1 MPTQQR
7 SSSARP
13 TELHFATYHGHVRPG
28 GIKSNF
34 SASRASSF
42 GLVLAPSREYYA
54 LIGRQA
60 RSLLS
65 FTPQLGLSR
74 VGKRRLGGRVEG
86 RVLLWVQTS
95 LRWVQNEMRA
105 AVFKREVAQP
115 VNLGPVGPFMIH
127 ITRLCEILVRA
138 NLIEVTR

>member
-1 MPTQQR
+1 M
-7 SSSARP
+7 
-13 TELHFATYHGHVRPG
+13 
-28 GIKSNF
+28 
-34 SASRASSF
+34 
-42 GLVLAPSREYYA
+42 LAPSREYYA

-65 FTPQLGLSR
+65 LDLQLGLSR

-95 LRWVQNEMRA
+95 FRWVQSEMRA

-115 VNLGPVGPFMIH
+115 VNLGPQCHYGAA
-127 ITRLCEILVRA
+127 RA
-138 NLIEVTR
+138 K

>member
-1 MPTQQR
+1 MPTQRR
-7 SSSARP
+7 SSAARP
-13 TELHFATYHGHVRPG
+13 TELRFAAYYGKVRPG
-28 GIKSNF
+28 SIKSNF

-95 LRWVQNEMRA
+95 FRWVQSEMRA
-105 AVFKREVAQP
+105 AVFATGLVQLK
-115 VNLGPVGPFMIH
+115 NLRPMAH
-127 ITRLCEILVRA
+127 VRRQHWPPQYR
-138 NLIEVTR
+138 TH